1 MGKFIVIDGI
11 DGSGKTTQFELCKKK
26 LRDKTEFLELSFPTY
41 EGGASAAVKMYLSG
55 EITKT
60 ADGVNAYAAASFYA
74 VDRYISFKRHWE
86 QKFTAANLVL
96 SCRYTTSNVIHQT
109 PKLPEA
115 EREKYIDWLY
125 DYEFV
130 KLGLPKPDSVIYLN
144 MPVEASQILLSKRY
158 NNDSVQKDIHEN
170 DISYLN
176 ECYDA
181 ALFAAKKLDWIII
194 DCAKK
199 TDSGYI
205 FLPEEE
211 INKIIMREIE
221 KVNHA

>member
-1 MGKFIVIDGI
+1 MRKFIVIDGL

-26 LRDKTEFLELSFPTY
+26 LRDESGFLELSFPTY
-41 EGGASAAVKMYLSG
+41 KGGASAAVKMYLSG
-55 EITKT
+55 EIART

-74 VDRYISFKRHWE
+74 IDRYISYKQDWE
-86 QKFTAANLVL
+86 QKFNTAKLVL

-109 PKLPEA
+109 PKLPEE
-115 EREKYIDWLY
+115 ERGKYIDWLY
-125 DYEFV
+125 DYEFN
-130 KLGLPKPDSVIYLN
+130 KLRLPKPDKVIYLN

-158 NNDSVQKDIHEN
+158 NNNNAEKDIHEN

-181 ALFAAKKLDWIII
+181 ALFAAKKLNWLVL

-205 FLPEEE
+205 FLPEIE

-221 KVNHA
+221 